1 MKKPELRVSYR
12 NKELEKEL
20 KKMNEKEREKR
31 ELKEKILKFLKH
43 PKPSNQ
49 LNLKEKV

>member
-20 KKMNEKEREKR
+20 KKMNEKERRKKR
-31 ELKEKILKFLKH
+31 LVEFH
-43 PKPSNQ
+43 HD
-49 LNLKEKV
+49 